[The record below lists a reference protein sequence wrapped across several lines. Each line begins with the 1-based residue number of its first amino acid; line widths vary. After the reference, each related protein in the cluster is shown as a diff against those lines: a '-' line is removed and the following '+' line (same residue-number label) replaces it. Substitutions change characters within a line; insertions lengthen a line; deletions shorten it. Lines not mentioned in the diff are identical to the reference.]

1 MRSLKQILQDNMLK
15 KADAEYEQNL
25 NLKKNTY
32 RELLTRLDPENCA
45 GMAGHAETAGH
56 TGVAKHSA
64 TSAEAISRPV
74 WQTVTEDFQSAGG
87 VHCVAGFTV
96 FASKHGVLYQNA
108 LDAYAESLEED
119 DVMIVYGDEDVL
131 QAGERSNPWFKPAY
145 SPDLLL
151 SFPYMG
157 NGIAIRESLLYS
169 IMQEMHFT
177 GDGEVNL
184 YDLLLRAA
192 EQLKPEQIRH
202 VERVTYTSFEAKEHV
217 PGSEERFLAPRL
229 AAMERRGYPCLA
241 IPDRFGAM
249 QLVLQVTAETEREPL
264 ISVIIP
270 SRDHP
275 ELIKACIESIYE
287 KNKGVSFEIIV
298 IDNGSVGAN
307 RARIANLRNELS
319 FRYYYEPGEFH
330 FARICNLAA
339 ARAKG
344 QYLLFL
350 NDDTRMISEN
360 ALMTMSGQ
368 ASMAHVGCVGAKLL
382 YEDGKTIQHV
392 GIVNTQVGPIHILMG
407 ETDDRNHYHGRNIL
421 PYDCLAVTGACIM
434 IRADRFRMMGGFDED
449 FRVSYNDVD
458 LGFRLWEQGYC
469 NVIRNDVEV
478 IHYESVSRGADA
490 GDDQKW
496 ERLFG
501 ERRILFEKHSALYRY
516 DPYFSR
522 YLDPEVPG
530 FRARIPDEA
539 DVEWQA
545 CPRLPK
551 LLTRY
556 ANEALRVQ
564 IDQAGIDER
573 TDLMGR
579 NGECMIVGW
588 WYVVGQD
595 NARYR
600 TRLLLLREHGDGHYC
615 CVIEGVVREDVE
627 AVLLNEQNVTLGGFS
642 VRIPV
647 GTLPGGT
654 YRIGLMAVDRCSRQ
668 QLVRMTD
675 RCVVLR

>member
-25 NLKKNTY
+25 NRKKNTY

-45 GMAGHAETAGH
+45 GMTGDAETEGP
-56 TGVAKHSA
+56 TDSTVRSA
-64 TSAEAISRPV
+64 ASAEMVSRPV

-96 FASKHGVLYQNA
+96 FASKQGVLYQNA
-108 LDAYAESLEED
+108 LDAYGKSLEED

-131 QAGERSNPWFKPAY
+131 LEGERSNPWFKPAY

-157 NGIAIRESLLYS
+157 NGIAIRESLLQS
-169 IMQEMHFT
+169 VMQEMHFT
-177 GDGEVNL
+177 GDGAVNL
-184 YDLLLRAA
+184 YDLLLRAV

-202 VERVTYTSFEAKEHV
+202 VERVTYTSFAAKEHV
-217 PGSEERFLAPRL
+217 PGSEERFLPPRL
-229 AAMERRGYPCLA
+229 AAMERRGYPCRT
-241 IPDRFGAM
+241 IKDRFGVI
-249 QLVLQVTAETEREPL
+249 QLVMQVPPQTEEKPL

-275 ELIKACIESIYE
+275 ELIRACIGSIYE
-287 KNKGVSFEIIV
+287 KNRDASFEIIV

-339 ARAKG
+339 ERAEG

-350 NDDTRMISEN
+350 NDDTRMISEH
-360 ALMTMSGQ
+360 ALMTMCGQ
-368 ASMAHVGCVGAKLL
+368 ASMEHVGCVGAKLL
-382 YEDGKTIQHV
+382 YEDGKTIQHA
-392 GIVNTQVGPIHILMG
+392 GIVNTQVGPVHILMG
-407 ETDDRNHYHGRNIL
+407 EADDRNHYHGRNIL
-421 PYDCLAVTGACIM
+421 PYDCLAVTGACFM
-434 IRADRFRMMGGFDED
+434 IRADRFRALGGFDED

-478 IHYESVSRGADA
+478 IHYESVSRGTDA
-490 GDDQKW
+490 EDERKW

-522 YLDPEVPG
+522 YLDPDVPG
-530 FRARIPDEA
+530 FRVKVPDEA
-539 DVEWQA
+539 GAEWQA
-545 CPRLPK
+545 CPKLPQ
-551 LLTRY
+551 LLAKYT
-556 ANEALRVQ
+556 NEALRVQ
-564 IDQAGIDER
+564 IDRAGVDER
-573 TDLMGR
+573 TDLMGT

-600 TRLLLLREHGDGHYC
+600 MKLLLLRERGDGHYC
-615 CVIEGVVREDVE
+615 RVIEGVVREDVA
-627 AVLLNEQNVTLGGFS
+627 AVLLNEKNVSLGGFS

-647 GTLPGGT
+647 GTLPAGT
-654 YRIGLMAVDRCSRQ
+654 YRIGLMAADRCSRQ